1 MPDLANARSLN
12 SKKKTRQT
20 KNGCIVKTVFLDL
33 TGLCLVF

>member
-12 SKKKTRQT
+12 SKTKTRQI
-20 KNGCIVKTVFLDL
+20 KKDCSYDAAILCL